1 MEVSEKFLV
10 GYKQA
15 SEFSGIPARRLYRM
29 VEARKIRAIK
39 PNTRTV
45 MFIPSRLME
54 DVMGMEV
61 GKL

>member
-1 MEVSEKFLV
+1 MQISEKFLV

-15 SEFSGIPARRLYRM
+15 SEFSGIPARRIYRM

-39 PNTRTV
+39 PNSRTV

-54 DVMGMEV
+54 DLMGMEV
-61 GKL
+61 SKI